1 MSSIKLLFV
10 ILLFICFTGSKLFSQ
25 DMTPPK
31 PVDNKVYE
39 SMVGVWTGENSMMGM
54 KMNETVTVKW
64 GLNHQFVIFDYKATS
79 KDNAAMSY
87 NGLGIYGVDANGN
100 ALGWWFDDWG
110 ATSMATGS
118 GTFSENKL
126 EMNSSNAMF
135 KENRVFEVKGNDM
148 TMTAK
153 GSYSVNGKDVPFNE
167 TNVYKKK

>member
-1 MSSIKLLFV
+1 MSSKKLLFIF
-10 ILLFICFTGSKLFSQ
+10 ILVVCFYISKLSAQ
-25 DMTPPK
+25 DMQPPK
-31 PVDNKVYE
+31 PVDNKVYDA
-39 SMVGVWTGENSMMGM
+39 MVGVWTGENNMMGM

-64 GLNHQFVIFDYKATS
+64 GLNHQYVMFDYKAVS
-79 KDNAAMSY
+79 KDNPAMSY

-110 ATSMATGS
+110 ASAMATGT

-135 KENRVFEVKGNDM
+135 KENRVFEVKGSDM

-153 GSYSVNGKDVPFNE
+153 GTYSVNGKDVSFAE
-167 TNVYKKK
+167 TNTYKKK